1 MFIFWSGKG
10 WIVPAATFGAS
21 LAAELISE
29 GITGD
34 ENYYQ
39 AHGLAFALA
48 MWVSAAINGSVF
60 ASLYSTN
67 TAATA
72 DRSRSRKRPVKRNGP
87 GWIDHSF
94 MFINQGVWVIILFL
108 GGIAVLIS
116 RGF

>member
-1 MFIFWSGKG
+1 MIIFWSGKG

-21 LAAELISE
+21 LIAELISE

-39 AHGLAFALA
+39 AHGLALALA
-48 MWVSAAINGSVF
+48 LWVAAAINGSVF
-60 ASLYSTN
+60 ASHYSTN
-67 TAATA
+67 AIAAA
-72 DRSRSRKRPVKRNGP
+72 DSNRSRKRPTKRSGP

-94 MFINQGVWVIILFL
+94 MLINQGVWVIILFL